1 MMGPAGVGKSAIAQ
15 TCAEKLKETGHL
27 GAAFFFTV
35 KGHNN
40 SLRLFTTIAYQLSTT
55 LPDYRALVDERISKD
70 KTLVEKK
77 ISSQFKS
84 LIIEPLR
91 ELESQGKR
99 MQPKA
104 IFIDGLDEC
113 AGEDAQAEIIKMIA
127 SSVRDGST
135 PFRWAIFSCA
145 EPRIVSTFKQ
155 DNVASVTHSVELPI
169 SRDADGEIEMYLRE
183 NSRVFSNTEIM
194 RTCRRHGQP
203 TTILKSLL
211 MQQMAC
217 LLILLLS
224 CVMLPI
230 HATVNSVKDSNLS
243 WMPYLNQATMH
254 LHHPFPNLMHS
265 MSTS

>member
-1 MMGPAGVGKSAIAQ
+1 MRGPAGVGKSAIAQ

-40 SLRLFTTIAYQLSTT
+40 PLCLFTTIAYQLSTT
-55 LPDYRALVDERISKD
+55 LPDYRAVVDERISKD

-127 SSVRDGST
+127 SSVGDGST
-135 PFRWAIFSCA
+135 PFRWAIFSRA

-169 SRDADGEIEMYLRE
+169 SLSASREIG
-183 NSRVFSNTEIM
+183 SSTE
-194 RTCRRHGQP
+194 
-203 TTILKSLL
+203 
-211 MQQMAC
+211 
-217 LLILLLS
+217 
-224 CVMLPI
+224 
-230 HATVNSVKDSNLS
+230 
-243 WMPYLNQATMH
+243 
-254 LHHPFPNLMHS
+254 
-265 MSTS
+265 